1 MDRILLKPESAR
13 FKTTDLC
20 AYVCP
25 FKYGLKDDPCKEVPD

>member
-20 AYVCP
+20 P
-25 FKYGLKDDPCKEVPD
+25 FKYGLKEDPCKEVPD